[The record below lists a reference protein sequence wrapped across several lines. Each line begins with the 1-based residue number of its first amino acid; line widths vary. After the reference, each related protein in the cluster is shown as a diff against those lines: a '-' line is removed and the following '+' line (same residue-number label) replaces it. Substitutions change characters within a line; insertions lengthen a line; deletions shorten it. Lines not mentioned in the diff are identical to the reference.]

1 MGTSAAYLRPPGQ
14 LQIPGLWCPIPPA
27 VHPQAAALEDHAIDW
42 MTRFGYITSA
52 RQELAARGAQFGTLA
67 ARVYPRGPFEVA
79 AFGCDLMIWLF
90 LTDDEYVERA
100 VEQQRQLDY
109 ARHVLRSTHI
119 LRDPGELPAGIPAGE
134 THHALALRDLRRRW
148 SRLAPGE
155 QVLRLVDGIAEY
167 LAASGAEVIFR
178 SLKAMPSLA
187 EYTSMREAAIGL
199 RSVCFVVTE
208 MTALS
213 PLPGQLFSQP
223 RIQRIARSAAR
234 LNGWTN
240 DILSG
245 IRELRWPGAIN
256 LITVLAREHGCT
268 HQEALGLAAR
278 MHAEETRTFL
288 ELAGREREQGCDPR
302 VDAYLT
308 GLAAWTRGNLDWS
321 RITGRYHVG
330 APHTASPGPQS
341 FGE

>member
-1 MGTSAAYLRPPGQ
+1 
-14 LQIPGLWCPIPPA
+14 
-27 VHPQAAALEDHAIDW
+27 
-42 MTRFGYITSA
+42 MTRFGYLTSA
-52 RQELAARGAQFGTLA
+52 KQERAARDARFGTLA

-90 LTDDEYVERA
+90 LTDDEYLERA
-100 VEQQRQLDY
+100 VAQQRQLDY

-134 THHALALRDLRRRW
+134 IHHALALQDLCRRW

-155 QVLRLVDGIAEY
+155 QVLRLNDGIGEY
-167 LAASGAEVIFR
+167 LGGAGVEVILR
-178 SLKAMPSLA
+178 SLRAMPSLA
-187 EYTSMREAAIGL
+187 EYTSMREATVGL

-213 PLPGQLFSQP
+213 PLPGQLLSQP
-223 RIQRIARSAAR
+223 RIQRISRTATR
-234 LNGWTN
+234 LNAWTN

-245 IRELRWPGAIN
+245 IRELSLPGAIN
-256 LITVLAREHGCT
+256 LITVLARERGCT
-268 HQEALGLAAR
+268 HQEALDLAAT
-278 MHAEETRTFL
+278 MHTEETRTFL
-288 ELAGREREQGCDPR
+288 ELAEREREQGCDPR

-308 GLAAWTRGNLDWS
+308 GLGTWIRGNLDWS
-321 RITGRYHVG
+321 KITGRYHVG
-330 APHTASPGPQS
+330 TPHTVSPGSQS